1 MSAARPRVLV
11 AWEHG
16 RNFGHVARL
25 TAVAGWLKQAG
36 ADIVWAL
43 PPGWA
48 DAEPFRSGPHRCV
61 PAPSIVPSRAGS
73 QGAAQSFADVLAS
86 FGFLDAAALQAT
98 VRRWLDLFDR
108 LAVDRIVLDYAPAAQ
123 LAALLRGL
131 PALQITNGFD
141 APPAECPL
149 FGIGMRG
156 PMLERRNARQM
167 AELDRSIAAV
177 AQALGRAAGA
187 SLRELL
193 AYPARC
199 YDCIAETDPY
209 GPRADG
215 VYVGPLGQPP
225 ETASVP
231 WPEGAAE
238 APKVFIYL
246 RAEAQVDRVL
256 AALQRMGALAIVAWP
271 DASAQALAARE
282 RAGLR
287 LVNCAVNLR
296 EVLPQCAA
304 VVNYGSTTLV
314 CQALLAGK
322 PQMMW
327 PADAEKWL
335 VARRVEQVGAGV
347 AVGPVATE
355 VVVEGAILKCL
366 AAGGFAGQVST
377 AANSLNGL
385 AAALVAQWVK

>member
-1 MSAARPRVLV
+1 MSTARPRVLV

-25 TAVAGWLKQAG
+25 TAVAGWLQQAG

-61 PAPSIVPSRAGS
+61 PTPRIVPSQTGPR
-73 QGAAQSFADVLAS
+73 GAAQSFADVLAS
-86 FGFLDAAALQAT
+86 FGFLDAAALQAA
-98 VRRWLDLFDR
+98 VRQWLDLFDR
-108 LAVDRIVLDYAPAAQ
+108 LAIDRVVLDYAPAAQ

-149 FGIGMRG
+149 FDIGMRG
-156 PMLERRNARQM
+156 PMLERRNVQRLG
-167 AELDRSIAAV
+167 ELDRVIAAV
-177 AQALGRAAGA
+177 AQALGRADGA

-193 AYPARC
+193 AYPTRC

-225 ETASVP
+225 ATASVP
-231 WPEGAAE
+231 WPAGAAE
-238 APKVFIYL
+238 APKVFVYL

-256 AALQRMGALAIVAWP
+256 AALQRIGALAIVAWP
-271 DASAQALAARE
+271 GASELALVARE
-282 RAGLR
+282 RAGLQ
-287 LVNCAVNLR
+287 LVNRAVNLR

-314 CQALLAGK
+314 CQAVLAGK
-322 PQMMW
+322 PQVMW

-335 VARRVEQVGAGV
+335 VARRIEQVGAGMAV
-347 AVGPVATE
+347 TVAAVEKAILRCLAVGDWTGRVTTE
-355 VVVEGAILKCL
+355 
-366 AAGGFAGQVST
+366 AA
-377 AANSLNGL
+377 SLNGL
-385 AAALVAQWVK
+385 AARLVVEWLG

>member
-25 TAVAGWLKQAG
+25 TAVAGWLQQAG
-36 ADIVWAL
+36 ADLVWAL

-48 DAEPFRSGPHRCV
+48 DAEPFRSGPHRRV
-61 PAPSIVPSRAGS
+61 PAPRIVPGQAGP

-86 FGFLDAAALQAT
+86 FGFLDAAALQAA

-156 PMLERRNARQM
+156 PMLERRNAQRVG
-167 AELDRSIAAV
+167 ELDRVIAAV
-177 AQALGRAAGA
+177 AQALGRVAGA

-193 AYPARC
+193 AYPTRC

-231 WPEGAAE
+231 WPEGPAE
-238 APKVFIYL
+238 APKVFVYL
-246 RAEAQVDRVL
+246 RAEAQVDRML
-256 AALQRMGALAIVAWP
+256 AALGRVGALAIVAWP
-271 DASAQALAARE
+271 GAPAQALAMRE

-314 CQALLAGK
+314 CQAVLAGK
-322 PQMMW
+322 PQLMW

-335 VARRVEQVGAGV
+335 VAQRVEQMGAGV
-347 AVGPVATE
+347 AVRPAATVE
-355 VVVEGAILKCL
+355 VVERAILRCLVVGDWTGQVQTAAPNLSWL
-366 AAGGFAGQVST
+366 AAK
-377 AANSLNGL
+377 
-385 AAALVAQWVK
+385 LVVEWLE

>member
-1 MSAARPRVLV
+1 M

-16 RNFGHVARL
+16 RNLGHVSRL
-25 TAVAGWLKQAG
+25 TAVAGWLQQAG

-48 DAEPFRSGPHRCV
+48 DAEPFRSGPHRRV
-61 PAPSIVPSRAGS
+61 PAPRIVPSLAGPAT
-73 QGAAQSFADVLAS
+73 AAQSFADVLAS
-86 FGFLDAAALQAT
+86 FGFLDAAALQAA
-98 VRRWLDLFDR
+98 VRRWMDLFDQQ
-108 LAVDRIVLDYAPAAQ
+108 AIERIVLDYAPAAQ

-156 PMLERRNARQM
+156 PMLERRNAQRV
-167 AELDRSIAAV
+167 ADLDRTIAAV
-177 AQALGRAAGA
+177 AQALGRATGA

-193 AYPARC
+193 THPTRC

-209 GPRADG
+209 GPRANG

-238 APKVFIYL
+238 APKVFVYL

-256 AALQRMGALAIVAWP
+256 AALQRVGALAIAAWP
-271 DASAQALAARE
+271 GASGQALAVRE
-282 RAGLR
+282 RTGLR
-287 LVNCAVNLR
+287 LVNRAVNLR

-314 CQALLAGK
+314 CQAVLAGK
-322 PQMMW
+322 PQVMW
-327 PADAEKWL
+327 PVDAEKWL

-347 AVGPVATE
+347 AVGPATLDA
-355 VVVEGAILKCL
+355 VEGALMKCL
-366 AAGGFAGQVST
+366 AGGLTGQAKT
-377 AANSLNGL
+377 AARSLHGL
-385 AAALVAQWVK
+385 AATLVVKWVE

>member
-25 TAVAGWLKQAG
+25 TAVAGWLQQAG
-36 ADIVWAL
+36 ADIVWVL

-48 DAEPFRSGPHRCV
+48 DAEPFRSGPHRRM
-61 PAPSIVPSRAGS
+61 PAPRIVPGGAGS

-86 FGFLDAAALQAT
+86 FGFLDAAALQAA

-108 LAVDRIVLDYAPAAQ
+108 LAIDRIVLDYAPAAQ
-123 LAALLRGL
+123 LAALLHGL

-167 AELDRSIAAV
+167 AELDRAIAAV

-215 VYVGPLGQPP
+215 AYVGPLGQPP

-231 WPEGAAE
+231 WPEGPAE
-238 APKVFIYL
+238 APKVFVYL

-256 AALQRMGALAIVAWP
+256 AALQRLGALATVAWP
-271 DASAQALAARE
+271 GASAQALAARG

-287 LVNCAVNLR
+287 LVNRAVNLR

-322 PQMMW
+322 PQVMW

-335 VARRVEQVGAGV
+335 VARRVEQVGCGV
-347 AVGPVATE
+347 MVGQVATE

-366 AAGGFAGQVST
+366 AAGGIDGQVGT